1 MTRVLIFDTETTGL
15 PEKYASIRDYEKWPY
30 IIQLSY
36 IIYDTS
42 NNSLHTIS
50 DNYIKIDK
58 SINISEESEKITGIS
73 REILNSKG
81 INIKQALYDFN
92 NALKISDII
101 VGHNVSFDKQIVMV
115 ECFRNKIN
123 NNFVRFHGKNIIRKP
138 EYCTCKKSS
147 HLFNNRYQKLENLYS
162 NLFNEK
168 PGGLHN
174 SLIDTIVTFRCY
186 YKLAHNKDI
195 YITNPEILNYI
206 K

>member
-36 IIYDTS
+36 IIYDLS
-42 NNSLHTIS
+42 NNSIHTIS

-73 REILNSKG
+73 REILNDKG
-81 INIKQALYDFN
+81 IHIKQALHDFN
-92 NALKISDII
+92 NALKASDII

-115 ECFRNKIN
+115 ECFRNRIN
-123 NNFVRFHGKNIIRKP
+123 NNFVKFHGKNIIRKP

-168 PGGLHN
+168 PSGLHN

-195 YITNPEILNYI
+195 YLTNPEILNYI

>member
-81 INIKQALYDFN
+81 INIKQSLYDFN

-168 PGGLHN
+168 PDGLHN

>member
-1 MTRVLIFDTETTGL
+1 MTRILIFDTETTGL

-42 NNSLHTIS
+42 NNSIHTIS

-58 SINISEESEKITGIS
+58 SINITEVSQQITGIT
-73 REILNSKG
+73 RDILNSKG

-138 EYCTCKKSS
+138 EYCTCKKTA

-168 PGGLHN
+168 PSGLHN
-174 SLIDTIVTFRCY
+174 SLIDTIITFRCY
-186 YKLAHNKDI
+186 YKLMYNKDI
-195 YITNPEILNYI
+195 YTTNPEILNYI

>member
-30 IIQLSY
+30 ITQISY
-36 IIYDTS
+36 IIYDLS
-42 NNSLHTIS
+42 NNSIHTIS

-58 SINISEESEKITGIS
+58 SICISEESEKITGIS
-73 REILNSKG
+73 REILNDKG
-81 INIKQALYDFN
+81 IHIKQALHDFN
-92 NALKISDII
+92 NALKASDII

-115 ECFRNKIN
+115 ECFRNRIN
-123 NNFVRFHGKNIIRKP
+123 NNFVKFHGKNIIRKP

-147 HLFNNRYQKLENLYS
+147 HLFNNRYQKLENLYN

-168 PGGLHN
+168 PTGLHN

-195 YITNPEILNYI
+195 YLTNPEILNYI

>member
-1 MTRVLIFDTETTGL
+1 MTRILIFDTETTGL

-162 NLFNEK
+162 NLFNEI

-195 YITNPEILNYI
+195 YVTNPEILNYI

>member
-1 MTRVLIFDTETTGL
+1 
-15 PEKYASIRDYEKWPY
+15 
-30 IIQLSY
+30 
-36 IIYDTS
+36 
-42 NNSLHTIS
+42 
-50 DNYIKIDK
+50 
-58 SINISEESEKITGIS
+58 
-73 REILNSKG
+73 
-81 INIKQALYDFN
+81 
-92 NALKISDII
+92 
-101 VGHNVSFDKQIVMV
+101 MV

-162 NLFNEK
+162 NLFNEI

>member
-42 NNSLHTIS
+42 NNSIHTIS

-58 SINISEESEKITGIS
+58 SINISEESEKITGIT

-168 PGGLHN
+168 PYGLHN

-186 YKLAHNKDI
+186 YKLMYNKDI

>member
-92 NALKISDII
+92 NALKMSDII

-168 PGGLHN
+168 PCGLHN
-174 SLIDTIVTFRCY
+174 SLMDTIVTFRCY
-186 YKLAHNKDI
+186 YKLVHNKDI
-195 YITNPEILNYI
+195 YLTNPEILNYI